1 MLELRMEQKTGKM
14 NSLPKKDAARLKR
27 QLSHLERYL
36 DGIKYMTELP
46 DIIIIIIVDQQEEY
60 TALNNVKN

>member
-1 MLELRMEQKTGKM
+1 M
-14 NSLPKKDAARLKR
+14 NSLPKKDATRLKR

-46 DIIIIIIVDQQEEY
+46 DIIIIVDQQEEY
-60 TALNNVKN
+60 MALNNVKN